1 MDNKCKT
8 CAHCKPTYKGYRCE
22 IKDKKTKLTDV
33 CEKWAKRATA
43 LLLAVILAAA
53 PMTAKA
59 AEKMSTE
66 LVAYDSDGT
75 IVSGDKSEHTIEWW
89 PVAYKPAEIYIAK
102 QAHAIGVYADV
113 TTAAKNVIVQ
123 YSRDKEFKSGVTTK
137 TFRNVSYKGPVLAF
151 LATDGGLFGNLWH
164 FTDTVIIKQDGKT
177 LHSRRKHIGEW
188 GRLRI
193 TQADVNASRKQVR
206 SLIRM
211 YIPGISNPTGLYVRV
226 RSVYPGQYRR
236 VIYSGWSR
244 VVRVR

>member
-1 MDNKCKT
+1 M
-8 CAHCKPTYKGYRCE
+8 
-22 IKDKKTKLTDV
+22 
-33 CEKWAKRATA
+33 KRITI

-53 PMTAKA
+53 PITAKA
-59 AEKMSTE
+59 DEKTSTE

-102 QAHAIGVYADV
+102 QARGMAIYAEV
-113 TTAAKNVIVQ
+113 TTAAKNIVVQ
-123 YSRDKEFKSGVTTK
+123 YSRDKTFKTGVTTK
-137 TFRNVSYKGPVLAF
+137 TYRNVSYKGPVLAF
-151 LATDGGLFGNLWH
+151 LATDGGLLGNLWH

-193 TQADVNASRKQVR
+193 TQNDVNASRKQVR

-211 YIPGISNPTGLYVRV
+211 YITNISNPTGLYVRV
-226 RSVYPGQYRR
+226 RSVYAGNYRR

-244 VVRVR
+244 TVKVR

>member
-1 MDNKCKT
+1 M
-8 CAHCKPTYKGYRCE
+8 
-22 IKDKKTKLTDV
+22 
-33 CEKWAKRATA
+33 KRIMI
-43 LLLAVILAAA
+43 LLLFMMLCMLAPIVAR
-53 PMTAKA
+53 
-59 AEKMSTE
+59 AEEKTSTE
-66 LVAYDSDGT
+66 LVDYDSDGT

-102 QAHAIGVYADV
+102 QTHAIGVYADV

-151 LATDGGLFGNLWH
+151 LATDGGLLGNLWH

-226 RSVYPGQYRR
+226 RSVYAGQYRR

-244 VVRVR
+244 TVRVR

>member
-1 MDNKCKT
+1 M
-8 CAHCKPTYKGYRCE
+8 
-22 IKDKKTKLTDV
+22 
-33 CEKWAKRATA
+33 KRIMI

-53 PMTAKA
+53 PMTAQA
-59 AEKMSTE
+59 DEKTSTE
-66 LVAYDSDGT
+66 LVDYDSDGT

-102 QAHAIGVYADV
+102 QAKAIAVYADV
-113 TTAAKNVIVQ
+113 TTAAKNIIVQ

-137 TFRNVSYKGPVLAF
+137 TFRNVSYQGPVLAF
-151 LATDGGLFGNLWH
+151 LATDGGLLGNLWH

-193 TQADVNASRKQVR
+193 TQADVSASRKQVR

-211 YIPGISNPTGLYVRV
+211 YIPGVDNPTGLYVRV

-244 VVRVR
+244 TVRVR

>member
-1 MDNKCKT
+1 M
-8 CAHCKPTYKGYRCE
+8 
-22 IKDKKTKLTDV
+22 
-33 CEKWAKRATA
+33 KRITI

-53 PMTAKA
+53 PMTAQA
-59 AEKMSTE
+59 DEKTSTE
-66 LVAYDSDGT
+66 LVDYDSDGT

-102 QAHAIGVYADV
+102 QAKAIAVYADV
-113 TTAAKNVIVQ
+113 TTAAKNIVVQ
-123 YSRDKEFKSGVTTK
+123 YSRDKEFKTGVTTK
-137 TFRNVSYKGPVLAF
+137 TYRNVSYKGPVLAF
-151 LATDGGLFGNLWH
+151 LATDGGLLGNLWH

-226 RSVYPGQYRR
+226 RSVYAGNYRR

-244 VVRVR
+244 TVRVR

>member
-1 MDNKCKT
+1 M
-8 CAHCKPTYKGYRCE
+8 E
-22 IKDKKTKLTDV
+22 QLKKRKQLRKLILMAMIM
-33 CEKWAKRATA
+33 CMLAPIGARAD
-43 LLLAVILAAA
+43 
-53 PMTAKA
+53 
-59 AEKMSTE
+59 EKMSIE
-66 LVAYDSDGT
+66 LVDFDSDGT
-75 IVSGDKSEHTIEWW
+75 IVSSDGTEHTIEWW
-89 PVAYKPAEIYIAK
+89 PVAYKPSEIYIAK
-102 QAHAIGVYADV
+102 QSRAVSIYADV
-113 TTAAKNVIVQ
+113 TTAARNVVVQ

-137 TFRNVSYKGPVLAF
+137 TFRNVSYRGPVLAF
-151 LATDGGLFGNLWH
+151 LATDGGLLGNLWH

-226 RSVYPGQYRR
+226 RSVYAGNYRR

>member
-1 MDNKCKT
+1 M
-8 CAHCKPTYKGYRCE
+8 
-22 IKDKKTKLTDV
+22 
-33 CEKWAKRATA
+33 KRITI
-43 LLLAVILAAA
+43 LLLAVILAVA

-59 AEKMSTE
+59 DEKTSTE
-66 LVAYDSDGT
+66 LVDYDSDGT

-102 QAHAIGVYADV
+102 QAKAIAVYADV

-123 YSRDKEFKSGVTTK
+123 YSRDKEFKTGVTTK
-137 TFRNVSYKGPVLAF
+137 TFRNVSYQGPVLAF
-151 LATDGGLFGNLWH
+151 LATDGGLLGNLWH

-193 TQADVNASRKQVR
+193 TQNDVNASRKQVR

-211 YIPGISNPTGLYVRV
+211 YIPGINNPTGLYVRV
-226 RSVYPGQYRR
+226 RSVYAGNYRR

-244 VVRVR
+244 AVRVR